1 MAQGH
6 DHLGG
11 VGVADLH
18 IDVLV
23 LLALNDLQAQGLA
36 QLLDPGQL
44 GHLAVILVAVG
55 FAVDH
60 LKGVD
65 LLHISDSRTIGDRVI
80 AGALG
85 QSAHQSIGVLVLLRA
100 HILNLARQSVHR
112 RMDLRALL
120 VGDGDLI
127 GHAGLEGLLL
137 LFPAAARDVPPV
149 HVDAGV
155 VDQRPQGGV
164 AQVLVYVCTL
174 GILQR
179 VPLGMPLE
187 AQGEQAVLMLDGL
200 DDAVGGAGRHSQT
213 LTQILW
219 IHRLMVGG
227 GNQVNGISPAEN
239 TGQPLRIRCNADPV
253 VFSIQLVIAI
263 AAAVDQAVH
272 RDAVMRRIT
281 RLLVIAPTDPGILDF
296 GNTVFRDLTC
306 LNLLAQIG
314 RHVLDQAAA
323 HGDVEALLAA
333 ADGQH
338 GDVQLNG
345 VLHEVQV
352 RGITSIIPAGRAVG
366 IRFLMIKVGVPILAA
381 GHKHAVDAGEDVL
394 RLFVGLHLGQEDG
407 LGAVALECL
416 SEALIISSNTI
427 LFPGDA
433 DDGALLNV
441 GDLDGGD
448 LIAGNGQVGHHGV
461 AQGAVLMGRAGEFLR
476 RWVRLAQNGI
486 QLVQCVD
493 AAALG
498 CVRHLDGVGNPGLI
512 HHIVFQ
518 ISALIHGIQDC
529 IRYRLRGLRS
539 LVLCWFNG

>member
-1 MAQGH
+1 
-6 DHLGG
+6 
-11 VGVADLH
+11 
-18 IDVLV
+18 
-23 LLALNDLQAQGLA
+23 
-36 QLLDPGQL
+36 
-44 GHLAVILVAVG
+44 
-55 FAVDH
+55 
-60 LKGVD
+60 
-65 LLHISDSRTIGDRVI
+65 
-80 AGALG
+80 
-85 QSAHQSIGVLVLLRA
+85 
-100 HILNLARQSVHR
+100 
-112 RMDLRALL
+112 MDLRAFL

-137 LFPAAARDVPPV
+137 LFPAAARDVLLV

-155 VDQRPQGGV
+155 VDQRPQGSITLI
-164 AQVLVYVCTL
+164 LVYVNDLSGLFVCS

-179 VPLGMPLE
+179 VPLGVPLE

-200 DDAVGGAGRHSQT
+200 DDAVRGAGHHGQAV
-213 LTQILW
+213 TQIIG

-227 GNQVNGISPAEN
+227 GNQVNGFSPAKN
-239 TGQPLRIRCNADPV
+239 AGQPLGIFRDADPV

-272 RDAVMRRIT
+272 CDAVMG
-281 RLLVIAPTDPGILDF
+281 RLTDPGILDF
-296 GNTVFRDLTC
+296 GNTVFRDLTR

-323 HGDVEALLAA
+323 HGDIEALLAA

-493 AAALG
+493 ATALG

-529 IRYRLRGLRS
+529 IRYCLRGLRS

>member
-1 MAQGH
+1 M
-6 DHLGG
+6 
-11 VGVADLH
+11 
-18 IDVLV
+18 
-23 LLALNDLQAQGLA
+23 
-36 QLLDPGQL
+36 
-44 GHLAVILVAVG
+44 VG
-55 FAVDH
+55 FAVDY
-60 LKGVD
+60 LKGVN
-65 LLHISDSRTIGDRVI
+65 LLYTSDSRAIGDRVI

-85 QSAHQSIGVLVLLRA
+85 QSTHQGVGVLVLLRA
-100 HILNLARQSVHR
+100 HILDLTSQFFHR

-137 LFPAAARDVPPV
+137 LFPAAAGDVLAV
-149 HVDAGV
+149 HLDAGV

-164 AQVLVYVCTL
+164 ALTLVYVNDFSGLFVCS

-179 VPLGMPLE
+179 VPLGVPLE
-187 AQGEQAVLMLDGL
+187 AQGKQAVPMLDSL